1 MNFAARHRRGRRRV
15 HREGLGHGGHGSL
28 YGAYW
33 LDRPPLLVALYKLA
47 VTGGAV
53 GIRVLGALAALALV
67 AATTLRHA
75 RRRRRPRRARRG
87 GAERRAWPARSR

>member
-1 MNFAARHRRGRRRV
+1 MNFPLGTD
-15 HREGLGHGGHGSL
+15 EGGVAFIAKAWGTGGHGSL

-47 VTGGAV
+47 VTGGQV

-67 AATTLRHA
+67 AVTTLLARAVAGHA
-75 RRRRRPRRARRG
+75 AARVAALLSAGWR
-87 GAERRAWPARSR
+87 ARSR